1 MDAPGRRDT
10 APKGISLDFPWEALA
25 ASVFR
30 ALLKQ
35 SYLTRFAAE
44 AAKSNDD
51 ALQKIKFH
59 VLTKIRCHG
68 RIKFAY
74 FGDVGSVRLFLDT
87 PGTTAPLR

>member
-1 MDAPGRRDT
+1 MDAAGRR
-10 APKGISLDFPWEALA
+10 G
-25 ASVFR
+25 
-30 ALLKQ
+30 
-35 SYLTRFAAE
+35 RFAAE
-44 AAKSNDD
+44 VAKSNDD

-59 VLTKIRCHG
+59 VLTKIHCHG

>member
-1 MDAPGRRDT
+1 MDAPRAARPFCRGGGKIKRRC
-10 APKGISLDFPWEALA
+10 PRRRRIRWH
-25 ASVFR
+25 R
-30 ALLKQ
+30 
-35 SYLTRFAAE
+35 LTVYC
-44 AAKSNDD
+44 D

-59 VLTKIRCHG
+59 VLTKIQGHG